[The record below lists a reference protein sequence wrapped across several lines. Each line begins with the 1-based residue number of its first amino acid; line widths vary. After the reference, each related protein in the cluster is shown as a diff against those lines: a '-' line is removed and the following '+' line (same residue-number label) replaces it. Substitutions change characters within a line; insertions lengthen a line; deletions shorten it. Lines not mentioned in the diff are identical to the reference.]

1 MIGKFNAE
9 QSTILGKCSPPCQN
23 GGMCLNSGK
32 CKCPI
37 EFHGKLCQNLSQR
50 PRDDKMLLKKS
61 CLKKPCQNGGTCNEF
76 TGKCI
81 CSAGYRG
88 RRCHRIQTRGRK
100 YNTFFL

>member
-1 MIGKFNAE
+1 
-9 QSTILGKCSPPCQN
+9 
-23 GGMCLNSGK
+23 MCLNSGK

-100 YNTFFL
+100 YIIFFLYKFLKNTFLGFD